1 MSICTDESKYIVV
14 FNAQWLIL
22 NKEFMIKILLTKI
35 DLIQMTNFNKD
46 WKIIKFPIGNKK
58 GGELSS

>member
-1 MSICTDESKYIVV
+1 MSFVV

-22 NKEFMIKILLTKI
+22 NKEFTIKILLTKN
-35 DLIQMTNFNKD
+35 DLIQMTHFSRD
-46 WKIIKFPIGNKK
+46 WKIIKLPIGNKE